1 MKANFGNKIFM
12 FPLQVQ
18 EKANFGNKIFMFPLQ
33 VQEKA
38 NFGNKIFMFP
48 LQVQE
53 KEKSRIFHSLIF
65 SIKLK
70 KKFK

>member
-1 MKANFGNKIFM
+1 M
-12 FPLQVQ
+12 
-18 EKANFGNKIFMFPLQ
+18 KANFGNKIFMFPLQ